1 MEIFSNLALGF
12 CVALSLQNLLY
23 CFMGVLLGTL
33 IGVLPGIGPVATI
46 AMLLP
51 VTFTLPPVSAL
62 IMLAGIY
69 YGAQYG
75 GSTTAILVNI
85 PGEAA
90 SVVTALDGYQMARK
104 GRAGPALGISAIGSF
119 FSRCLPPLLIF
130 LFAAP
135 APDGYQMARR
145 GRAGPALGI
154 SAIGSFFAGC
164 VATIVIALFA
174 PPLAEVALKFGP
186 TEYFSLMVL
195 GLVAAVVLAHD
206 SLIKAISMVILGLLL
221 GLVGT
226 DVNSGVAHYSF
237 GVPELSDGIGFVTV
251 AMGMFGIAEIIANLE
266 HREQRGV
273 FVAKIENLLPS
284 WADIKRC
291 IPSILRGTALGSA
304 LGILP
309 GGGALLAS
317 FAAYTFEKKMSRE
330 GGFGKGEIRGVAA
343 PESANNAG
351 AQTSFIPLLTL
362 GIPSN
367 PVMALMIGAMMIQG
381 IAPGPQVM
389 TERPQLFWGM
399 IASMWVGN
407 LMLVVLNLPLIG
419 MWIKLLTV
427 PYRILYPAIVLFMC
441 VGIYSLFNSP
451 LDVMSTAIFGVVGYV
466 FVKLECE
473 PAPLILGFILGPLME
488 ENLRRAMLLA
498 RGNPMTF
505 VSPSKPI
512 SMGFLL
518 AAIAL
523 LVIIAMPALRK
534 KREEVFVEEK

>member
-1 MEIFSNLALGF
+1 MELFSNLALGF
-12 CVALSLQNLLY
+12 GVALSFQNLLY

-85 PGEAA
+85 PGESA

-119 FSRCLPPLLIF
+119 F
-130 LFAAP
+130 
-135 APDGYQMARR
+135 
-145 GRAGPALGI
+145 
-154 SAIGSFFAGC
+154 AGC
-164 VATIVIALFA
+164 FATIVIALFA

-195 GLVAAVVLAHD
+195 GLVAAVVLAHG

-226 DVNSGVAHYSF
+226 DVNSGVARYSF

-266 HREQRGV
+266 HQEQREV
-273 FVAKIENLLPS
+273 FVAKIDNLLPN

-291 IPSILRGTALGSA
+291 IPSILRGTVLGSA

-317 FAAYTFEKKMSRE
+317 FAAYTFEKKMSRDGE
-330 GGFGKGEIRGVAA
+330 FGKGEIRGVAA

-419 MWIKLLTV
+419 MWVKLLTV
-427 PYRILYPAIVLFMC
+427 PYRMLYPAILVFC
-441 VGIYSLFNSP
+441 AIGVYSVNNSAVRH
-451 LDVMSTAIFGVVGYV
+451 LHDVRVRGVRHRVREARVRAGAAHPRV
-466 FVKLECE
+466 HPRADDGGE
-473 PAPLILGFILGPLME
+473 PAARDAALAGRSVGVLHQADQRGAARDRARAAGDRHGADRE
-488 ENLRRAMLLA
+488 EEA
-498 RGNPMTF
+498 RGGVP
-505 VSPSKPI
+505 
-512 SMGFLL
+512 GGLRDCGL
-518 AAIAL
+518 APRAATRRTRAIASFSFGG
-523 LVIIAMPALRK
+523 PAS
-534 KREEVFVEEK
+534 